1 MMHQI
6 ARPEKQ
12 VLAGP
17 ENGGM
22 MQLERG
28 SAAVAPDLPPAYQVD
43 FRSPA
48 GEPGLVPPGSV
59 QWRVFKNPIALGI
72 GGVAAVLLE
81 FADARI
87 RSGVWDHSIYKVDPI
102 GRSQRTGMAAMVGVF
117 GPASAA
123 RRVIGGVN
131 RMHRK
136 VTGETPRG
144 EAYRALD
151 PELLDWVSATAGYG
165 FLEAYHRFVRPLTT
179 ADRRRYYSDG
189 EAVARLYGVEH
200 PLTSDADFFAMLDAL
215 FPRFEA
221 HPINREFLD
230 IIQSGQAAPTIP
242 KFLHRALARAAVSL
256 LPDKVRERMEL
267 GKEFDLTTR
276 DRIALKLAGRL
287 ADRIGSPHMPAWQ
300 AAERLGLPGRFAWLN
315 PAAQQ
320 RLLARHGEILV
331 QAEPAE

>member
-1 MMHQI
+1 M
-6 ARPEKQ
+6 
-12 VLAGP
+12 
-17 ENGGM
+17 
-22 MQLERG
+22 
-28 SAAVAPDLPPAYQVD
+28 SDLPPAYQVD

-48 GEPGLVPPGSV
+48 GEPGLVPAGSI
-59 QWRVFKNPIALGI
+59 QWRVFKNPVALGI
-72 GGVAAVLLE
+72 GGVAAVLFE

-102 GRSQRTGMAAMVGVF
+102 GRSQRTGMAAMVGVY

-136 VTGETPRG
+136 VAGETPKG

-165 FLEAYHRFVRPLTT
+165 FLEAYHRFVHPLTT
-179 ADRRRYYSDG
+179 TERTNYYRDG
-189 EAVARLYGVEH
+189 EAVARLYGVQR

-230 IIQSGQAAPTIP
+230 IIMSGRAAPSIP
-242 KFLHRALARAAVSL
+242 KFLHRAMARASVSL
-256 LPDKVRERMEL
+256 LPARVRERMKL
-267 GKEFDLTTR
+267 GSEFDLRHR
-276 DRIALKLAGRL
+276 DRLALMTAGRL
-287 ADRIGSPHMPAWQ
+287 ADRIGTPQMPAWQ
-300 AAERLGLPGRFAWLN
+300 AAERLGLPGRFAWMSE
-315 PAAQQ
+315 ARQQ
-320 RLLARHGEILV
+320 TILADHSLSKPLP
-331 QAEPAE
+331 EPAE